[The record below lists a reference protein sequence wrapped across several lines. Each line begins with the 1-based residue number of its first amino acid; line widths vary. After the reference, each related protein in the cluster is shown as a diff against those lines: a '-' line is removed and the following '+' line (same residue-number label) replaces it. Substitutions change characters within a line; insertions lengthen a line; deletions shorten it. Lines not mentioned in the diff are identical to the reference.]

1 MQLDD
6 TEEANYFDAL
16 DNVPHY
22 YNDRAPSAS
31 PAPILLAPRGPL
43 VSSAPV
49 LHMDSSLMVPR
60 LPPFDHQPTLVMWDE
75 DVRVDIK
82 CLHCCLLFHW
92 TSEAIN
98 HWNSARHLQMVDF
111 LNGEP
116 MMYCVVCNWL
126 PDMPNLHL
134 MGSRHLKNLR
144 RVGRIAQHTD
154 MQVRRVH
161 LLADGRKYA
170 LLVNPYD

>member
-1 MQLDD
+1 MRLDD
-6 TEEANYFDAL
+6 STEEIRYFD
-16 DNVPHY
+16 
-22 YNDRAPSAS
+22 DRAPRESPDPVLLALRG
-31 PAPILLAPRGPL
+31 PAPT
-43 VSSAPV
+43 
-49 LHMDSSLMVPR
+49 
-60 LPPFDHQPTLVMWDE
+60 LPPALRPDPIVLVPQYIPFNPQPALVMWDE
-75 DVRVDIK
+75 NVRVDIK
-82 CLHCCLLFHW
+82 CYHCCLLFHW

-116 MMYCVVCNWL
+116 MMYCIVCNWL
-126 PDMPNLHL
+126 PDMPHLHL

-161 LLADGRKYA
+161 LLADGRRYA
-170 LLVNPYD
+170 LLVNPYE

>member
-43 VSSAPV
+43 VSSAPA

-75 DVRVDIK
+75 NVRVDIK

-92 TSEAIN
+92 TSEAV
-98 HWNSARHLQMVDF
+98 M
-111 LNGEP
+111 
-116 MMYCVVCNWL
+116 
-126 PDMPNLHL
+126 
-134 MGSRHLKNLR
+134 
-144 RVGRIAQHTD
+144 
-154 MQVRRVH
+154 
-161 LLADGRKYA
+161 
-170 LLVNPYD
+170 VNP